1 MKVLTV
7 IDGFALGGAERLLAT
22 LAVFGPPAGFEL
34 EMVGVRA
41 PEVHGTMEGVPEE
54 AQLTASS
61 LHAGRFSDVV
71 AAKRLA
77 DVIRRSD
84 CDVVHA
90 HLERASTIA
99 WLAGT
104 VVPRPTVC
112 TFHHPAREIPGP
124 IPAVKEDLAVFG
136 AGRTKGL
143 IFPSK
148 DTWDSFERRYRR
160 RATWALLYNGID
172 LSEFSTDPAEMPE
185 EFGIPPD
192 VPVAAFV
199 AAFHRRKGHE
209 EALRAWPG
217 VLERVPEA
225 RMVLVGS
232 GVEEAGIRDT
242 IDELGIGER
251 VVMAGLRS
259 DVPRIMRASTL
270 VLLPSRSEAVPTVLI
285 EAAACGRAIVATKA
299 GGNWEAL
306 EDGRS
311 GLLVPLDDIPAL
323 SSALA
328 ELLGDP
334 SRAEVMG
341 RAGRALAEERFD
353 ASVWAARLNTVYDG
367 AIAGVPAGETL
378 AAV

>member
-34 EMVGVRA
+34 EMVGVRV
-41 PEVHGTMEGVPEE
+41 PEVHGTMEGVPTE

-61 LHAGRFSDVV
+61 LRAGRFSDPV
-71 AAKRLA
+71 AVKRLA
-77 DVIRRSD
+77 DLIRASD
-84 CDVVHA
+84 CDLVHA
-90 HLERASTIA
+90 HLERAATIA
-99 WLAGT
+99 WLAGMI
-104 VVPRPTVC
+104 VERPTVC
-112 TFHHPAREIPGP
+112 TFHHPAREIPGMVS
-124 IPAVKEDLAVFG
+124 AAKEDLAVFG

-143 IFPSK
+143 IFPSR
-148 DTWDSFERRYRR
+148 DTWDSFERRYHRR
-160 RATWALLYNGID
+160 PTWALLYNGID
-172 LSEFSTDPAEMPE
+172 LSEFSTEPAEMPE
-185 EFGIPPD
+185 DLGIPSG

-209 EALRAWPG
+209 AALQAWPG
-217 VLERVPEA
+217 VLRRVPEA
-225 RMVLVGS
+225 RLLLVGS
-232 GVEEAGIRDT
+232 GKEEANIRAK

-285 EAAACGRAIVATKA
+285 EAAASGRAIVATRA

-306 EDGRS
+306 EEGRS
-311 GLLVPLDDIPAL
+311 GLLVELDDVPAL
-323 SSALA
+323 TSALA
-328 ELLGDP
+328 ALLGDP
-334 SRAEVMG
+334 ARAKEMG

-353 ASVWAARLNTVYDG
+353 ASLWAQRLSEVYAG
-367 AIAGVPAGETL
+367 AMAGVPAGETL
-378 AAV
+378 AAA

>member
-1 MKVLTV
+1 VKVLTV

-22 LAVFGPPAGFEL
+22 LAVFGPRAGFEL

-41 PEVHGTMEGVPEE
+41 PEVHGSMEGVPEE
-54 AQLTASS
+54 AQLTTSS
-61 LHAGRFSDVV
+61 LHAGRFSDIV
-71 AAKRLA
+71 AVRRLA
-77 DVIRRSD
+77 EVIRRSD
-84 CDVVHA
+84 CDLVHA

-104 VVPRPTVC
+104 MVPRPTVC

-148 DTWDSFERRYRR
+148 DTWDTFERRYRR

-172 LSEFSTDPAEMPE
+172 LTEFSTEPAEMPE
-185 EFGIPPD
+185 DLGIPAGA
-192 VPVAAFV
+192 PVAAFV

-217 VLERVPEA
+217 VLERVPDA
-225 RMVLVGS
+225 RMLLVGT
-232 GVEEAGIRDT
+232 GVEEPNIRRT

-259 DVPRIMRASTL
+259 DVARIIRASTL

-285 EAAACGRAIVATKA
+285 EAAACGRAIVATNA

-311 GLLVPLDDIPAL
+311 GLLVPLDDVPAL
-323 SSALA
+323 TSALV

-334 SRAEVMG
+334 SRAKEMG

-353 ASVWAARLNTVYDG
+353 AWVWAKRLNAVYEG

-378 AAV
+378 AVA

>member
-1 MKVLTV
+1 
-7 IDGFALGGAERLLAT
+7 
-22 LAVFGPPAGFEL
+22 
-34 EMVGVRA
+34 
-41 PEVHGTMEGVPEE
+41 
-54 AQLTASS
+54 
-61 LHAGRFSDVV
+61 
-71 AAKRLA
+71 
-77 DVIRRSD
+77 
-84 CDVVHA
+84 
-90 HLERASTIA
+90 
-99 WLAGT
+99 
-104 VVPRPTVC
+104 
-112 TFHHPAREIPGP
+112 
-124 IPAVKEDLAVFG
+124 
-136 AGRTKGL
+136 
-143 IFPSK
+143 
-148 DTWDSFERRYRR
+148 
-160 RATWALLYNGID
+160 
-172 LSEFSTDPAEMPE
+172 
-185 EFGIPPD
+185 
-192 VPVAAFV
+192 
-199 AAFHRRKGHE
+199 
-209 EALRAWPG
+209 
-217 VLERVPEA
+217 
-225 RMVLVGS
+225 VLVGS

>member
-22 LAVFGPPAGFEL
+22 LAAFGPKAGFEL

-41 PEVHGTMEGVPEE
+41 PESHGTMEGVPAE

-61 LHAGRFSDVV
+61 LHAGRFGDPIAV
-71 AAKRLA
+71 KRLA
-77 DVIRRSD
+77 EVIRKSD

-104 VVPRPTVC
+104 IVDRPTVC
-112 TFHHPAREIPGP
+112 TFHHPAREIPGRVS
-124 IPAVKEDLAVFG
+124 AAKEDLAVFG
-136 AGRTKGL
+136 AARTKGL
-143 IFPSK
+143 IFPSR
-148 DTWDSFERRYRR
+148 DTWDSFEQRYHKRP
-160 RATWALLYNGID
+160 TWALLYNGID
-172 LSEFSTDPAEMPE
+172 LSEFSTEPAEMPADL
-185 EFGIPPD
+185 GIPAG

-217 VLERVPEA
+217 VLEQVPDA
-225 RMVLVGS
+225 RLLLVGA
-232 GVEEAGIRDT
+232 GVEEASVRAT
-242 IDELGIGER
+242 IDELGIGDS

-259 DVPRIMRASTL
+259 DVPQIMRASTL

-285 EAAACGRAIVATKA
+285 EAAACGRAIVATRA

-306 EDGRS
+306 EDERS
-311 GLLVPLDDIPAL
+311 GLLVELDDVPGL
-323 SSALA
+323 TSALA
-328 ELLGDP
+328 ALLGDP
-334 SRAEVMG
+334 QRAAEMG

-353 ASVWAARLNTVYDG
+353 AGVWVDRLNAIYEG
-367 AIAGVPAGETL
+367 ALAGVPAGETL
-378 AAV
+378 AAA